1 MRSFLILIVAFFATG
16 ACASTVKSDTV
27 YKDGSFEVEVEKY
40 SPRGKNLLNRTV
52 VIFPPTGGV
61 NRIDRSYARQFAK
74 AGAEAIVIVGYTGQS
89 EKSLEL
95 SIHQRLH
102 ERAIR
107 AYGVVEKNI
116 PEDQKISVIGTSVGG
131 LFASI
136 VASQYERP
144 DTVLVI
150 AGGAPIPEIIAHSDE
165 KALAKARKQRMKK
178 FGFKDKQEYA
188 NAIREVFTLDP
199 LNWANGFQDKRLGL
213 VILNE
218 DTTVHTKYQR
228 RLLEHWKTP
237 HVLERDNSHFW
248 GIVYTWTYNS
258 DKIVRFVTEGT
269 F

>member
-1 MRSFLILIVAFFATG
+1 MKSIAVLFIAFFTSA
-16 ACASTVKSDTV
+16 ACASTVKSETI
-27 YKDGSFEVEVEKY
+27 YKDGDFQVEVEKY
-40 SPRGKNLLNRTV
+40 SPRKSGSLDRTV

-74 AGAEAIVIVGYTGQS
+74 AGAEAIIIVGYTGQS

-102 ERAIR
+102 ERAIK
-107 AYGVVEKNI
+107 AYGVVESNI
-116 PEDQKISVIGTSVGG
+116 PEGNKISVLGTSVGG

-136 VASQYERP
+136 VASQYSRP

-165 KALAKARKQRMKK
+165 EALAKAREQRMKK

-188 NAIREVFTLDP
+188 DAIKEVFTLDP
-199 LNWANGFQDKRLGL
+199 LNWANGFQEKRLGL

-218 DTTVHTKYQR
+218 DTTVHTRYQR

-258 DKIVRFVTEGT
+258 DKVVRFVTEGT